1 MNNAVEHQLRSVANA
16 LNKLRVQFGK
26 SQEETIQALRKEGAS
41 VKSQGMIS
49 DWENGKRVPPAEIL
63 IAYSR
68 AFNVDIRYVLGEIDE
83 FLPRQIDLEID
94 DIELENALNKLK
106 KSYPTT
112 FEEISDYIMY
122 LIERREAI
130 KPEPI

>member
-1 MNNAVEHQLRSVANA
+1 MDNAVEHQLRSIANA
-16 LNKLRVQFGK
+16 LHKLRVQFGLN
-26 SQEETIQALRKEGAS
+26 QEETIQALLKEGAS

-63 IAYSR
+63 IAYSF
-68 AFNVDIRYVLGEIDE
+68 AFNVDVRYIMGEIDE

-94 DIELENALNKLK
+94 DMDLENALNKLK

-130 KPEPI
+130 RPETI